1 MYQNIGEFCDLDLL
15 DHLGDA
21 MLLSNS
27 LTFLGIYITYYFH
40 LLLTMSGK
48 YREAQSKYSR
58 GDFKAAGELLVN
70 LLGSGIVPKKL
81 VCIS

>member
-40 LLLTMSGK
+40 LLLAMSGK

-81 VCIS
+81 VCIR

>member
-27 LTFLGIYITYYFH
+27 LTFLGMHISYVH
-40 LLLTMSGK
+40 SLLIMSGK

-81 VCIS
+81 VYIR